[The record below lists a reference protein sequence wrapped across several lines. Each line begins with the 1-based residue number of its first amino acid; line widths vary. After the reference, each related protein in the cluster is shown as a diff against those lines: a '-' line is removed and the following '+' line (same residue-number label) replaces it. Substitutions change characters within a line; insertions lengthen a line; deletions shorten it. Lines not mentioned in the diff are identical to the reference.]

1 MISDS
6 DNGINLSLNIYV
18 YIYILFY
25 LSTSNVMN
33 IVYINPFDKYCY
45 TKEPHAS
52 ECVHSSGAPV
62 PFFF

>member
-45 TKEPHAS
+45 TKEPCSRPAT
-52 ECVHSSGAPV
+52 APEQCL
-62 PFFF
+62 FFF